1 MERSLNGARS
11 RWAGLKALAAFA
23 AAAICAAFAPLAA
36 GAEENP
42 AAVVEGFQAVLVSV
56 MKDAGK
62 LGYAG
67 RYRRLAPAVEQSHDL
82 QSIAAFA
89 AGRYWQQLSDAQK
102 SLLVATFSEWSI
114 STYAHQFDAYSGSG
128 ESFKTLSVEQTP
140 RGEAL
145 VRSALV
151 KPGGE
156 TIRFDYLL
164 RRRDGGWRIV
174 NIVVDGVSDLAIRRS
189 EFAGILRT
197 EGFDALIKK
206 LKDKI
211 AAQSKSAGS

>member
-11 RWAGLKALAAFA
+11 RRASPKALAAFA
-23 AAAICAAFAPLAA
+23 VAAICAAFAPLAA

-67 RYRRLAPAVEQSHDL
+67 RYKRLAPAVEESHDL

-89 AGRYWQQLSDAQK
+89 AGRYWQPLSDAQK

-114 STYAHQFDAYSGSG
+114 STYAHRFDAYSG
-128 ESFKTLSVEQTP
+128 ERFRTLSVERTP

-145 VRSALV
+145 VRSELV

-156 TIRFDYLL
+156 TLRFDYLL
-164 RRRDGGWRIV
+164 RRREEGWRIV

-189 EFAGILRT
+189 EFASILRT